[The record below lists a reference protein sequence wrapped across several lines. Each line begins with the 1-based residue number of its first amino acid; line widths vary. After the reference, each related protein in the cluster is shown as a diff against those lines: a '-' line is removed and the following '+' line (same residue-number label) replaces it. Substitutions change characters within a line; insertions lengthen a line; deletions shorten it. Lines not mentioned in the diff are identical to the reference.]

1 MSSGSS
7 ACLCKLLSLQGIFE
21 PTLTERVAYDYFY
34 WLFLLF
40 ALLDRTKS
48 TGIYLLW
55 ISKKGT
61 LAQRLHRKRELLFL
75 EIPRQKD
82 RRGRGAGIR
91 PCGTGGPASLLEC
104 ARVPPGAAT

>member
-1 MSSGSS
+1 M
-7 ACLCKLLSLQGIFE
+7 
-21 PTLTERVAYDYFY
+21 AYDYFY

-82 RRGRGAGIR
+82 RSR
-91 PCGTGGPASLLEC
+91 TGEEEAQASGPVALVGLPVCWNVLVSLQELPLRC
-104 ARVPPGAAT
+104 WL